1 MKQTSPATV
10 TDALHATATVF
21 LSRKKNTAPANMP
34 IDTIQKV
41 IPTESFICNRTVAA
55 LAGFVMPKK
64 AKAAITTILSFFM
77 KFFFFNLVFLLA

>member
-10 TDALHATATVF
+10 TDALHATAIVF

-41 IPTESFICNRTVAA
+41 IPTKSFVCNRTVAA
-55 LAGFVMPKK
+55 LAGFMILKK
-64 AKAAITTILSFFM
+64 AKATITTIFRFLMKSFF
-77 KFFFFNLVFLLA
+77 LI